1 MADPAR
7 VLETRHVPVHRPA
20 PMSVQAPSPLDGDVF
35 PHHADLI
42 PPGTVDA
49 GAYTLRFAW
58 SRADLLAVQQL
69 RADVFF
75 HAAVASAPPG
85 HDTDASARL
94 VDHDPRD
101 PWFHHLVI
109 IERTSGAVVGTYRL
123 QTAVMAATRHGFY
136 SATLFELGA
145 IPASLLS
152 EAVEVGRAAVAAT
165 HRNGRVLRL
174 LWQGLARYLTWNDKR
189 HLFGC
194 CSLPGT
200 DHRVAEESWATLHA
214 RDALDEQVRVRPRP
228 EARALPDD
236 GRTRPAADATRCAL
250 PPLFDGYLS
259 LGARVCSPPAVDR
272 AFGTTDYL
280 VWLDK
285 DALDP
290 RTARHF
296 FG

>member
-7 VLETRHVPVHRPA
+7 VLETRRTPSHTPSHT
-20 PMSVQAPSPLDGDVF
+20 PSPLDGDVF
-35 PHHADLI
+35 PHHTDLI

-49 GAYTLRFAW
+49 GAYTLRFTW
-58 SRADLLAVQQL
+58 SRADLLAVQRL
-69 RADVFF
+69 RAEVFVTTVGVTAQPA
-75 HAAVASAPPG
+75 HGS
-85 HDTDASARL
+85 HDPTTALDC
-94 VDHDPRD
+94 DPRD
-101 PWFHHLVI
+101 PWFHHLMIV
-109 IERTSGAVVGTYRL
+109 ERSSGAVVGTYRL

-145 IPASLLS
+145 IPASLLAD
-152 EAVEVGRAAVAAT
+152 AVEVGRAAVAAR

-200 DHRVAEESWATLHA
+200 DRRIAEESWATLHA
-214 RDALDEQVRVRPRP
+214 REAFDDQVRVRPRP
-228 EARALPDD
+228 EVRALADD
-236 GRTRPAADATRCAL
+236 GRTRPAADAPCCAL

-272 AFGTTDYL
+272 AFGTTDYV

-285 DALDP
+285 EQLDP